1 MTEVSW
7 TVRELGGVSHPAG
20 PAPFICPLP
29 VGTTRGG
36 LSPSTS
42 EQKSRVS
49 FQICLGL
56 RKIFTMK
63 TRNSLIT

>member
-1 MTEVSW
+1 M
-7 TVRELGGVSHPAG
+7 AG

-29 VGTTRGG
+29 VGTTQGG

-63 TRNSLIT
+63 TRNSLHHLKNQATTFFPVLS